1 MFDVNQTLMD
11 SGDLYDTTISGGRLG
26 VFVFNQTRV
35 TWSNLVARSTGREN
49 EALSFDGSEDYVELA
64 NIETLQVKRR

>member
-35 TWSNLVARSTGREN
+35 TWSNLVARSIGCEN
-49 EALSFDGSEDYVELA
+49 EALLFDGSEDYVELA
-64 NIETLQVKRR
+64 DIKTLQVKRR

>member
-1 MFDVNQTLMD
+1 MFNVNQTLMD

-35 TWSNLVARSTGREN
+35 MWSNLVARSIGREN
-49 EALSFDGSEDYVELA
+49 EALSFDGSEGYVELA